1 MTFYDGTASGSGPT
15 VTSDRVMVLL
25 VDDQVMVGEA
35 IRRALS
41 SDPGID
47 FHYCSDPATAV
58 ATVKELRP
66 SVILQDLVM
75 PGVDGLDLVRAYRSE
90 PSIASIPI
98 IVLSTKEDSGV
109 KRDAF
114 QSGANDYLVKLP
126 DEVELIA
133 RLHYHSRAYQIQ
145 LQRDAAYRA
154 LQESQRQLLETN
166 LELQRLT
173 NVDGLTGLSNRRYFS
188 QYIEAEW
195 RRSIRTGDS
204 IAVLMID
211 VDFFKL
217 YNDTCGHL
225 AGDDVLKRIAVVI
238 QEDCRRSSDLG
249 ARFGGEEFVMVLA
262 ATTLDAAT
270 LVAERVRARV
280 AALKMPHPAT
290 TGGII
295 TISIGV
301 AASRPQAGNSFFA
314 LIDAADRALYE
325 AKRAGRDRVIQAAA

>member
-1 MTFYDGTASGSGPT
+1 MTFYDSAGSGSGLS
-15 VTSDRVMVLL
+15 VGGERVMVLL

-35 IRRALS
+35 IRRALAA
-41 SDPGID
+41 DPGID
-47 FHYCSDPATAV
+47 FHYCSDPASAV
-58 ATVKELRP
+58 ETVKELRP

-75 PGVDGLDLVRAYRSE
+75 PGMDGLELVRAYRRE
-90 PSIASIPI
+90 PGISTIPI

-114 QSGANDYLVKLP
+114 QAGANDYLVKLP

-133 RLHYHSRAYQIQ
+133 RLHYHSRAYQLQ

-204 IAVLMID
+204 MAVLMID

-217 YNDTCGHL
+217 YNDNCGHL
-225 AGDDVLKRIAVVI
+225 AGDDVLKRIAGVI
-238 QEDCRRSSDLG
+238 QENCRRSSDLG

-262 ATTLDAAT
+262 ATALDGAAV
-270 LVAERVRARV
+270 VADRVRARV
-280 AALKMPHPAT
+280 AALRMPHPAT
-290 TGGII
+290 PGGVI
-295 TISIGV
+295 TVSIGV
-301 AASRPQAGNSFFA
+301 AATWPKAGDSFFA
-314 LIDAADRALYE
+314 LIDAADRALYD
-325 AKRAGRDRVIQAAA
+325 AKRGGRDRVVQAAA